1 MSSARKETK
10 QTFEHSIKRLEEIVE
25 ELEQGSVPLDDALK
39 MYEEGIELS
48 KSCIE
53 KLKDAE
59 VRLQKLSKDMEGSFR
74 LVQHDDAPEPEE

>member
-1 MSSARKETK
+1 MSAKKETK
-10 QTFEHSIKRLEEIVE
+10 QTFEHAMKRLEEIVE

-74 LVQHDDAPEPEE
+74 LVHDDESPEPAE